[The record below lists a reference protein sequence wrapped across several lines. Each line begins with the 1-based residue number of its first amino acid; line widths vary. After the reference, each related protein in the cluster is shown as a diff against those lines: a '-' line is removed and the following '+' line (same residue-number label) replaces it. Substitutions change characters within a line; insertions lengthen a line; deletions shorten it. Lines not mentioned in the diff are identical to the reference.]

1 MRRGNLLALGI
12 AAALAVSA
20 CGGGDDSGNGGSARP
35 SDDGDAGVEGLA
47 TIHTVAELEPMVQ
60 GLVDAYNETSDA
72 PVEVAVEDPAQA
84 IEAVRQGSP
93 GILPAPFL
101 GDVDVESTAI
111 GRTLAIIAVPAGN
124 PSEVSGLDA
133 FAEDSGLDTAV
144 CGPESPYGNLAAAL
158 LSRADVELAPGQVGS
173 GCEADAVARVERS
186 ELAAA
191 LVFRHLVQL
200 PPDVEVV
207 DIPED
212 QNIVLDVQYL
222 PVSAAPSSGSFEE
235 FLASDTAAQVLSGF
249 GFLP

>member
-20 CGGGDDSGNGGSARP
+20 CGGDDSGSGGSARP
-35 SDDGDAGVEGLA
+35 SDDGDTAVEGLA
-47 TIHTVAELEPMVQ
+47 TIHTVSDLEPLAQ

-72 PVEVAVEDPAQA
+72 PVEVAVEDPQQA
-84 IEAVRQGSP
+84 VEAVRQGSP
-93 GILPAPFL
+93 GILPGTLLA
-101 GDVDVESTAI
+101 GVDIESTAI

-124 PSEVSGLDA
+124 PSQVSGLDA
-133 FAEDSGLDTAV
+133 FAEDSGLETAV
-144 CGPESPYGNLAAAL
+144 CGPDSSYGNLAAAL
-158 LSRADVELAPGQVGS
+158 LSRANVEPDPAQVES
-173 GCEADAVARVERS
+173 GCEADAVARVERR

-191 LVFRHLVQL
+191 LVFRNFVQI

-212 QNIVLDVQYL
+212 QNLVLDVQYL
-222 PVSAAPSSGSFEE
+222 PASAAPSSGSFEA
-235 FLASDTAAQVLSGF
+235 FLASDSAAQVLSGL